1 MTQSGGPI
9 VKLLSSAWADALAR
23 STPAAHASARQRNEI
38 SLFHLENHASV
49 PRTSGFSPRFELLKQ
64 ALLKCVLA
72 IPSVGSCDGGFIA
85 QNAEDAVTQPKFSLE
100 SPIMFIVPV
109 SRRTAVRARHFDR
122 LLDTAFDQLFAAPAA
137 DSAPVRQPAIDVSES
152 DRGYVVTLDVPG
164 VTREDVKVSIDGRR
178 VSVVAEARSTEAAV
192 PATDADGTAA
202 DPSKAT
208 DRVILR
214 ERAFASFARS
224 FTLQSE
230 IDQGSS
236 QAKLDNGV
244 LTLTLTKRH
253 PAATQLTVN

>member
-1 MTQSGGPI
+1 
-9 VKLLSSAWADALAR
+9 
-23 STPAAHASARQRNEI
+23 
-38 SLFHLENHASV
+38 
-49 PRTSGFSPRFELLKQ
+49 
-64 ALLKCVLA
+64 
-72 IPSVGSCDGGFIA
+72 
-85 QNAEDAVTQPKFSLE
+85 
-100 SPIMFIVPV
+100 MFIVPV
-109 SRRTAVRARHFDR
+109 SRRAAVRARHFDR
-122 LLDTAFDQLFAAPAA
+122 LFDTAFDQLFAHPAA

-152 DRGYVVTLDVPG
+152 DSGYVVTLDVPG

-178 VSVVAEARSTEAAV
+178 VSIVAEARSTEAAAT
-192 PATDADGTAA
+192 PTTDADAA
-202 DPSKAT
+202 GAEAPKAT